1 MSAPA
6 RDLMSAPNHPAAVLQ
21 ITDLHLLERPGATLL
36 GIDTTA
42 SLEAVLDLAL
52 AEQRPAAMLVT
63 GDIAHEPTVATYR
76 RFLALLRQRFD
87 GPVLCLPGNHDRLAP
102 MLAAGLPTAPV
113 LLDDWWLAGWD
124 THEDERPAARFDAA
138 GWQALCNWLE
148 EAGPR
153 GIVATHHPLV
163 DVDCPWLDKDRLP
176 NAHELL
182 QCLSKMASVKALVFG
197 HAHQALDRRHGL
209 LPLLGTPSTC
219 FQFRPRS
226 AAFSIDD
233 AAPGHRWL
241 HLFSD
246 GRVGTEVGRA
256 QGFPMTIDLSRRKPT

>member
-1 MSAPA
+1 MTA
-6 RDLMSAPNHPAAVLQ
+6 RAFCYTIP
-21 ITDLHLLERPGATLL
+21 
-36 GIDTTA
+36 
-42 SLEAVLDLAL
+42 
-52 AEQRPAAMLVT
+52 
-63 GDIAHEPTVATYR
+63 
-76 RFLALLRQRFD
+76 
-87 GPVLCLPGNHDRLAP
+87 
-102 MLAAGLPTAPV
+102 
-113 LLDDWWLAGWD
+113 
-124 THEDERPAARFDAA
+124 
-138 GWQALCNWLE
+138 
-148 EAGPR
+148 
-153 GIVATHHPLV
+153 
-163 DVDCPWLDKDRLP
+163 
-176 NAHELL
+176 L

-256 QGFPMTIDLSRRKPT
+256 RDFPMTIDLSRRKPT